1 MNTKE
6 MIGREV
12 RINPSWRIH
21 LFGKLLSADEHGLY
35 FEITQ
40 VKNGVSSTYTK
51 GKTIFFSHSY
61 GVEFLTL
68 EE

>member
-21 LFGKLLSADEHGLY
+21 LFGKLLSVDEYGLY
-35 FEITQ
+35 FEITRVQ
-40 VKNGVSSTYTK
+40 NGVSSTYK
-51 GKTIFFSHSY
+51 EGKTIFFSHSY
-61 GVEFLTL
+61 GVVFLTL
-68 EE
+68 RE